1 MAISECVENG
11 LIDSTKLLDTLVA
24 TMRRSNAAA
33 SWRDWQS
40 AVKLQ
45 LLERIRRFENLYHVN
60 RPGTD
65 WATFAGMMAADA
77 ILQGSRTE
85 FDRRADP
92 TRGYSAAQE
101 TAGSAAP
108 ARAPSTPPATV
119 EGLIEAQAKG
129 YARLSLGRNA
139 LDDSAD
145 DVGLARPVHERRS
158 AASRTVVT
166 GHRPK
171 PSTPSPRR
179 MRRLPRPRPP
189 MSHLTGKGSQD

>member
-1 MAISECVENG
+1 MKAGRITNYAAFNGDMVPQGKACLCVEFFCLGDDPILQLSPKELETLAISECIENE

-129 YARLSLGRNA
+129 YARLSLGRDA
-139 LDDSAD
+139 LDELS
-145 DVGLARPVHERRS
+145 
-158 AASRTVVT
+158 
-166 GHRPK
+166 
-171 PSTPSPRR
+171 
-179 MRRLPRPRPP
+179 
-189 MSHLTGKGSQD
+189 